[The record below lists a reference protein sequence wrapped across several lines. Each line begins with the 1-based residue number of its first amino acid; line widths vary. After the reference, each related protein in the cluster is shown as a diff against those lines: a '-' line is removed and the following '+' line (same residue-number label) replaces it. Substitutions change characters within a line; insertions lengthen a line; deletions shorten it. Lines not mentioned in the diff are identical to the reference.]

1 MEYWNDGIMEMR
13 PAVSVSMNLHNS
25 MRYIDETIQSLLAQT
40 WSDFEA
46 ILVDDGSTD
55 GTFDHTAGHFPF
67 KVSPLLK
74 RNDSIGG

>member
-1 MEYWNDGIMEMR
+1 
-13 PAVSVSMNLHNS
+13 

-55 GTFDHTAGHFPF
+55 GTFNHIAGHFPF

-74 RNDSIGG
+74 RDDSIGG